1 MDNPG
6 SILYETR
13 KQKNLSIDEVC
24 EQTKIRRHV
33 IEALERGEFA
43 GLPKVYARSFLKSY
57 LNFLGLSEEDIPEMM
72 EQLAEPKGKND
83 DRQQQEQQPKKEEKT
98 STKIDMEGLKKST
111 ISRYAQANI
120 INLLVYVA
128 IILACG
134 GLIYFVFFTDGS
146 SDQMLDPDEIADK
159 PDTAVIQKKK
169 DKGLLSLFE
178 QKPDSLTLRAVAQ
191 DSSWMRIDIDGKTSE
206 QLLLSPGMEQTWRAD
221 KYFILTLGNAGA
233 VQFFRNDEK
242 LKPFGKKGTVVRNIK
257 ITEDKVVSSSEP
269 WKSGQKKKKEKKQPK
284 RIEESKIEH
293 EEKPIR
299 KPPPDEG

>member
-13 KQKNLSIDEVC
+13 KKLNLSIDEVS
-24 EQTKIRRHV
+24 EQTMIRRHV
-33 IEALERGEFA
+33 LEALERGEFA
-43 GLPKVYARSFLKSY
+43 GLPKVYARSFLKTY

-83 DRQQQEQQPKKEEKT
+83 VQQQQEPEKKEKI
-98 STKIDMEGLKKST
+98 STKIDIDGLKKST
-111 ISRYAQANI
+111 ISRYAQANL
-120 INLLVYVA
+120 INLLVYIA

-134 GLIYFVFFTDGS
+134 GLIYFVFFSDGE
-146 SDQMLDPDEIADK
+146 SDQVLDPDEIAGK
-159 PDTAVIQKKK
+159 PDTAVIQEKK

-178 QKPDSLTLRAVAQ
+178 QEPDSLTLRAAAQ

-206 QLLLSPGMEQTWRAD
+206 QLLLGPGMEQTWNAD

-233 VQFFRNDEK
+233 VEFFRNDEK

-269 WKSGQKKKKEKKQPK
+269 WESSQRKKKKEKKKRPK
-284 RIEESKIEH
+284 PIEDFKIEQ
-293 EEKPIR
+293 EKKSIR
-299 KPPPDEG
+299 KPPPDVQ